1 MNVLVVDDNPRNIQI
16 VGNILVEQNYNI
28 AYSTD
33 GKRALELANNN
44 DFDLIL
50 LDIMMPEM
58 DGFEVCKHLRTNA
71 TTIDVPVI
79 FLTAKTDE
87 DSIVKGF
94 KAGANDYVTKPF
106 NSAELLARVKTQ
118 LELHSKRK
126 QLDSLNRNLE
136 SIVRERTAQLEIAN
150 EQLGR
155 IEKSKSDFLSV
166 IGHELRTPLNA
177 LVGLNSLMQTTA
189 LTEEQQDY
197 LSSMEQTSNRLARF
211 SEMALLITSLQSRSQ
226 RPEMF
231 PLLVKVLFEMALD
244 ELQYRI
250 TEKNIQ
256 LFVSPLSDTM
266 LVTGDSEL
274 IRKCLVILI
283 ENAVNN
289 LPDGGFI
296 ELNTFEND
304 KKEVCLQVS
313 DNGPGFTNEILDFFK
328 KEFDPET
335 MSERASSGLSLT
347 AVRLIM
353 EAHGGKISIN
363 NKPEGGAKVYLLFMP
378 PT

>member
-28 AYSTD
+28 AYSTG

-58 DGFEVCKHLRTNA
+58 DGFEVCKQLRENA
-71 TTIDVPVI
+71 ATIDVPVI

-87 DSIVKGF
+87 DSILKGF

-106 NSAELLARVKTQ
+106 NSSELLARVKTQ

-136 SIVRERTAQLEIAN
+136 SIVRDRTAQLEIAN

-155 IEKSKSDFLSV
+155 IEKSKSDFLSI

-197 LSSMEQTSNRLARF
+197 LSSMEHTSNRLARF
-211 SEMALLITSLQSRSQ
+211 SEMALLITSLQSQSQ

>member
-58 DGFEVCKHLRTNA
+58 DGFEVCKHLRANEA
-71 TTIDVPVI
+71 TIDVPVI

-155 IEKSKSDFLSV
+155 IEKSKSDFLSI

-250 TEKNIQ
+250 SEKNIQ
-256 LFVSPLSDTM
+256 LFVSPASETM

-289 LPDGGFI
+289 LPDGGLI

-304 KKEVCLQVS
+304 KKEICLQVS
-313 DNGPGFTNEILDFFK
+313 DDGPGFTNEILDFFT
-328 KEFDPET
+328 KEFDPEA

-363 NKPEGGAKVYLLFMP
+363 NKPEGGAKVCLLFMP
-378 PT
+378 PS

>member
-58 DGFEVCKHLRTNA
+58 DGFEVCKHLRANEA
-71 TTIDVPVI
+71 TIDVPVI

-106 NSAELLARVKTQ
+106 NSAELLVRVKTQ

-155 IEKSKSDFLSV
+155 IEKSKSDFLSI

-197 LSSMEQTSNRLARF
+197 LSSMEHTSNRLARF

-250 TEKNIQ
+250 SEKNIQ
-256 LFVSPLSDTM
+256 LFVSPASETM

-289 LPDGGFI
+289 LPDGGLI

-304 KKEVCLQVS
+304 KKEICLQVS
-313 DNGPGFTNEILDFFK
+313 DDGPGFTNEILDFFT
-328 KEFDPET
+328 KEFDPEA

-363 NKPEGGAKVYLLFMP
+363 NKPEGGAKVCLLFMP
-378 PT
+378 PS

>member
-1 MNVLVVDDNPRNIQI
+1 MNILIVDDNPRNIQI

-58 DGFEVCKHLRTNA
+58 DGFEVCKHLRNNA

-87 DSIVKGF
+87 DSILKGF

-106 NSAELLARVKTQ
+106 NSSELLARVITQ

-136 SIVRERTAQLEIAN
+136 IIVKDRTAQLEIAN

-155 IEKSKSDFLSV
+155 IEKSKSDFLSI

-177 LVGLNSLMQTTA
+177 LVGLNSIMQTTT
-189 LTEEQQDY
+189 LTEEQQEY
-197 LSSMEQTSNRLARF
+197 LVSMEQTSNRLARF
-211 SEMALLITSLQSRSQ
+211 SEMALLITSLQARSQ
-226 RPEMF
+226 QPEMF
-231 PLLVKVLFEMALD
+231 PMKVNILFEMALD

-250 TEKNIQ
+250 TEKNIK
-256 LFVSPLSDTM
+256 LFVSPVSDSM
-266 LVTGDSEL
+266 LVIGDSEL
-274 IRKCLVILI
+274 IRNCLVILI
-283 ENAVNN
+283 ENAINN
-289 LPDGGFI
+289 LPDGGII
-296 ELNTFEND
+296 ELYSFEND
-304 KKEVCLQVS
+304 KKEICLQVS
-313 DNGPGFTNEILDFFK
+313 DNGPGFTNEILDFFTN
-328 KEFDPET
+328 EFDPVT
-335 MSERASSGLSLT
+335 MSDRASSGLSLT

-353 EAHGGKISIN
+353 EAHGGRISIN
-363 NKPEGGAKVYLLFMP
+363 NKPEGGAKVYLLFKQP
-378 PT
+378 A

>member
-1 MNVLVVDDNPRNIQI
+1 MNILVVDDNPRNIQI

-33 GKRALELANNN
+33 GKSALELANAN

-58 DGFEVCKHLRTNA
+58 DGFEVCQKLRSNA
-71 TTIDVPVI
+71 ATADISVI

-118 LELHSKRK
+118 LELNSRRK

-136 SIVRERTAQLEIAN
+136 IIVRDRTAQLEIAN

-155 IEKSKSDFLSV
+155 IEKSKSDFLSI

-177 LVGLNSLMQTTA
+177 LVGLNSIMQTTT
-189 LTEEQQDY
+189 LTEEQQEY
-197 LSSMEQTSNRLARF
+197 LVSMEQTSNRLARF
-211 SEMALLITSLQSRSQ
+211 SEMALLITSLQTRSQ

-231 PLLVKVLFEMALD
+231 PLLVNVLFEMALD

-250 TEKNIQ
+250 TERNIK
-256 LFVSPLSDTM
+256 LFVSPVSDSM

-274 IRKCLVILI
+274 IRKCLVILV

-289 LPDGGFI
+289 LPDGGLI

-313 DNGPGFTNEILDFFK
+313 DDGPGFISEILDFFS
-328 KEFDPET
+328 KEFDPEA

-363 NKPEGGAKVYLLFMP
+363 NKPEGGAKVCLLFMP
-378 PT
+378 PS